1 MAQTL
6 RIESGPEALLRT
18 TTRFRVLGAHVTC
31 RTGNTLGLGTGGW
44 MTVGVDRGGLLPVDA
59 PAQDVARLLR
69 RGLVEPVGEVPAEVA
84 AAVAVLDAEAE
95 ARRPPVPVQSTRER
109 LSTLLY
115 NAGARNGEFHAELL
129 DAFEALIDERVA
141 AALDG
146 RSGDG

>member
-1 MAQTL
+1 MGQITGEL
-6 RIESGPEALLRT
+6 
-18 TTRFRVLGAHVTC
+18 TRRWRVVAPHVTC
-31 RTGNTLGLGTGGW
+31 RTGNTLGLGASSW
-44 MTVGVDRGGLLPVDA
+44 MTVGIDRGGLLPADA
-59 PAQDVARLLR
+59 PVADLAKLLR
-69 RGLVEPVGEVPAEVA
+69 RGLIAPVDGQEVPAEVA

-95 ARRPPVPVQSTRER
+95 ARRAPAPVQSTRER

-129 DAFEALIDERVA
+129 DALAEFVDERVA